1 MKKNYWRLYDWG
13 YTFPS
18 HTNVCNFFNFQ
29 LTFSQ
34 LIITPEM
41 LKLGRVTKAK
51 VFSLV
56 LVYVLILTYLNI
68 RPLFWRRVYQGRVRL
83 RSIRS
88 KNNWNNASKRLFG
101 SFSHSGIPGFQFRL
115 FYSQEQNSRNMIPE
129 YIPE

>member
-1 MKKNYWRLYDWG
+1 
-13 YTFPS
+13 
-18 HTNVCNFFNFQ
+18 
-29 LTFSQ
+29 
-34 LIITPEM
+34 M

-83 RSIRS
+83 GSIRS